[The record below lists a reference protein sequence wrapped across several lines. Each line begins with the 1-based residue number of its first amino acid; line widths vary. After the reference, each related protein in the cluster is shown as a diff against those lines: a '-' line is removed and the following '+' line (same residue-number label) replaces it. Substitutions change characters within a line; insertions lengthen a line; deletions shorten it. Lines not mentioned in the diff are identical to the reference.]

1 VSPDDKSTLTA
12 TAGRRSK
19 AGGRA
24 VSGVLRHRAGV
35 LPLLAA
41 SILWGVWNTADKYAV
56 TGLPVMTV
64 VGAMLVC
71 SAAMLWAVA
80 LFQGLKWPQPGQL
93 KQLALAGLLDPAIAY
108 GAMSLGLVRLPAT
121 AASLLDGTEAC
132 FVVAMAAFWRRRR
145 PTARSVIGVLLS
157 ASGVAA
163 LGGAHAILGLGAGD
177 LLVLAG
183 VASAALSSVIA
194 SRVLED
200 LDPVMT
206 TACQFGFGLLFTT
219 PLIAWQWTAGGSI
232 AGPDA
237 RPADW
242 VVAAIGCGGT
252 LAAAFLLY
260 NRAIARI
267 PVTVA
272 GAILN
277 VSPLFGV
284 AAAVLLLGE
293 GFPWWQALGAAL
305 ILGGIFL
312 FAERDV
318 DTG

>member
-1 VSPDDKSTLTA
+1 
-12 TAGRRSK
+12 
-19 AGGRA
+19 
-24 VSGVLRHRAGV
+24 VSGVFRHRAGV

-41 SILWGVWNTADKYAV
+41 SILWGVWNTADKYAL

-80 LFQGLKWPQPGQL
+80 LFQGRQRPQRGQL
-93 KQLALAGLLDPAIAY
+93 RQLALAGLLDRAIAD

-132 FVVAMAAFWRRRR
+132 FVAAMVAFWRHRR

-183 VASAALSSVIA
+183 VASAA
-194 SRVLED
+194 R
-200 LDPVMT
+200 
-206 TACQFGFGLLFTT
+206 
-219 PLIAWQWTAGGSI
+219 SI

-237 RPADW
+237 RPLDW
-242 VVAAIGCGGT
+242 VVAAIGCGGA
-252 LAAAFLLY
+252 LAAAFCCTTTRSRGSRSLS
-260 NRAIARI
+260 RGQFSTSARSS
-267 PVTVA
+267 
-272 GAILN
+272 GWRRRF
-277 VSPLFGV
+277 SF
-284 AAAVLLLGE
+284 
-293 GFPWWQALGAAL
+293 
-305 ILGGIFL
+305 
-312 FAERDV
+312 
-318 DTG
+318 